1 MTWML
6 TATAGVVDLRF
17 IRDEPVDILDVAHHL
32 SQIVRFNGAACR
44 PYSVAEHSL
53 LVSEVLRRQGHCL
66 DVQLAGL
73 LHDAHEAYI
82 GDITSPLKELLGSG
96 MNEAFWQIDAAA
108 AKHVRRRLGVQAVFL
123 SHYKAIKAA
132 DMTALATERTHLMPE
147 GGPHWPV
154 LSAFTPID
162 WYDFEAQAEMT
173 WKDWRDAFLQRFDE
187 LRNSTATTAK

>member
-17 IRDEPVDILDVAHHL
+17 IRDEPVDILDIAHHL

-53 LVSEVLRRQGHCL
+53 LVSSILERSGMNRE
-66 DVQLAGL
+66 VQLAGL

-82 GDITSPLKELLGSG
+82 GDVTQPLKEALC
-96 MNEAFWQIDAAA
+96 IDRHAVFRNVDLAAT
-108 AKHVRRRLGVQAVFL
+108 KHVRRRLGVLDLFRANAVTVKSADLWAL
-123 SHYKAIKAA
+123 S
-132 DMTALATERTHLMPE
+132 TERTHLMPP
-147 GGPHWPV
+147 GGMPWPV
-154 LSAFTPID
+154 CEQYPPFD
-162 WYDFEAQAEMT
+162 WYDFEAHAEMT

-187 LRNSTATTAK
+187 LRNPAATTAK

>member
-17 IRDEPVDILDVAHHL
+17 IRDEPVDILDIAHHL

-53 LVSEVLRRQGHCL
+53 LVSSILERSGMNRE
-66 DVQLAGL
+66 VQLAGL

-82 GDITSPLKELLGSG
+82 GDITQPLKEALSEFGDSVFR
-96 MNEAFWQIDAAA
+96 NIDLAA
-108 AKHVRRRLGVQAVFL
+108 AKHVRRHLGVWGLFVAHNAHIKQADLKAL
-123 SHYKAIKAA
+123 S
-132 DMTALATERTHLMPE
+132 TERTHLMPP
-147 GGPHWPV
+147 GGQPWPV
-154 LSAFTPID
+154 CEQYPPFD
-162 WYDFEAQAEMT
+162 WYDFEAHAEMT

-187 LRNSTATTAK
+187 LRNPTATTSK